1 MIQIQWLELKPS
13 DGGVLTQAPAILEMP
28 TGSTVAQALKTIGL
42 SDSQIAKLLSQRA
55 VAVFGL
61 YATENT
67 VLHEGDRLEILDD
80 LKFDPMES
88 RRRRAQHKVVTKRQK
103 ELAKYE
109 RRSRK
114 QGKTNA

>member
-55 VAVFGL
+55 VAVL
-61 YATENT
+61 S
-67 VLHEGDRLEILDD
+67 LIHI
-80 LKFDPMES
+80 
-88 RRRRAQHKVVTKRQK
+88 
-103 ELAKYE
+103 
-109 RRSRK
+109 
-114 QGKTNA
+114 